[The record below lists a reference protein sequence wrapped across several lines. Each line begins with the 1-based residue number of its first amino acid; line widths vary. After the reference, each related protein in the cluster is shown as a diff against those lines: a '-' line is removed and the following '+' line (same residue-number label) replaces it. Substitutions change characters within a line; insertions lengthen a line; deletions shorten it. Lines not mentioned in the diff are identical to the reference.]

1 MAADRIAPENS
12 EERLIFGAIVCG
24 WAFYAIGA
32 LYVVGPVLAMLLLGT
47 ILWRHY
53 TGPAWPHLR
62 PEPVPAGVWVW
73 MGGML
78 AMLVALLAAHLLNG
92 LDAPQTVKSSIGWL
106 KGWGLLALF
115 PLAGACLRIRP
126 ALVLRAMYWFAL
138 QTAIITPLLVLAAL
152 AHLPSKLFIS
162 PLQIIGGPGPEF
174 FAIYLYIVDPSNG
187 ALRWQFVCP
196 WAPAAGMM
204 GDMLCL
210 FACFETNR
218 RHRGLGLFVG
228 VMMAFMTKSRM
239 AMLFLVV
246 APPVLWTLSRLSRP
260 RLLMIGAAVS
270 TMSGIIAGPI
280 ITAIQDGV
288 AAFKG
293 ARADS
298 TRVREALGR
307 IAIDRWWDEAPIW
320 GHGIVV
326 RGSHHVEYMP
336 IGSHH
341 TWFGLL
347 YVKGAAGALS
357 LAIPI
362 VWTVVEMLLL
372 AQVSKLGRLGLGV
385 VLMLIFY
392 SFGENLE
399 ILAYLAWPALL
410 LLGCAFRA
418 ARTARQTME
427 PDPPTPAMPP
437 GVAVIR
443 SAAC

>member
-1 MAADRIAPENS
+1 MVADRITPENS
-12 EERLIFGAIVCG
+12 EERLIFGAIVWC

-32 LYVVGPVLAMLLLGT
+32 LYVVGPVLAMLLLFK
-47 ILWRHY
+47 IVWRHY
-53 TGPAWPHLR
+53 TAPARPHLK
-62 PEPVPAGVWVW
+62 PDPVPAGVWVW
-73 MGGML
+73 IGGML
-78 AMLVALLAAHLLNG
+78 AMLVALLVAHLLNG
-92 LDAPQTVKSSIGWL
+92 LDAPQTIKSSIGWL

-138 QTAIITPLLVLAAL
+138 QTAIITPFLVLAAL

-162 PLQIIGGPGPEF
+162 PLQVIGGPGPEF

-204 GDMLCL
+204 GDMICL

-218 RHRGLGLFVG
+218 RYRRLGLFVG
-228 VMMAFMTKSRM
+228 VMMALMTKSRM
-239 AMLFLVV
+239 AMLFLII

-260 RLLMIGAAVS
+260 RLLMTGAAIS
-270 TMSGIIAGPI
+270 TLSGIIASPI

-298 TRVREALGR
+298 TRVRAALGR
-307 IAIDRWWDEAPIW
+307 IAVDRWWDEAPIW

-347 YVKGAAGALS
+347 YVKGAVGALA
-357 LAIPI
+357 LAMPI
-362 VWTVVEMLLL
+362 LWTVVEMLLL
-372 AQVSKLGRLGLGV
+372 AQVSPLGRLGLGV
-385 VLMLIFY
+385 VLMMIFY

-410 LLGCAFRA
+410 LLGCAFGA
-418 ARTARQTME
+418 ARTARQGME
-427 PDPPTPAMPP
+427 LDEKTLAIPA
-437 GVAVIR
+437 GVVTV
-443 SAAC
+443 